1 MHSTT
6 CWLTDAI
13 APFALRLKE
22 YSGSHLIVLQDTDLI
37 MHMLTQ
43 YSKIKP
49 LFFSSQISMI
59 SSSCHPNWSCWLLFD
74 LASSTKQQM
83 NW

>member
-22 YSGSHLIVLQDTDLI
+22 YSGSHLIVLLG
-37 MHMLTQ
+37 HR
-43 YSKIKP
+43 
-49 LFFSSQISMI
+49 
-59 SSSCHPNWSCWLLFD
+59 FD
-74 LASSTKQQM
+74 IAYVDSIQW
-83 NW
+83 N